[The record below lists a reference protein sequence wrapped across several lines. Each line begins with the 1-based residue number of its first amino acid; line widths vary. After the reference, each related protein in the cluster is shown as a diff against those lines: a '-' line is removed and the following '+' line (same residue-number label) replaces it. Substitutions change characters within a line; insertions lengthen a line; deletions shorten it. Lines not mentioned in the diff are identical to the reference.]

1 MRSWNLSSEQSRG
14 PRKKAWEREDG
25 IPESCVHKKLQGTYS
40 SGLRRTGNSR
50 PRKQADRSLYGGK
63 RNPSRYLPR
72 WVSDWGVGTS
82 VFIHEQ
88 VMRSTL
94 KTFLEILS
102 LIEMLRTPWQ
112 GSLVVMVFFAS
123 RRSLYWHLP
132 SHTTP
137 CILFPFPFFCSL
149 THVLLPSLA
158 SWSSWF
164 SFHLH

>member
-1 MRSWNLSSEQSRG
+1 MLPSLPYRLQLLSSGVALHAICSNSISLLMSRDSIFNA
-14 PRKKAWEREDG
+14 KVD
-25 IPESCVHKKLQGTYS
+25 LQVATW
-40 SGLRRTGNSR
+40 R
-50 PRKQADRSLYGGK
+50 RSLYGGK
-63 RNPSRYLPR
+63 RNPSRYLRR

-88 VMRSTL
+88 VMRSAL

-123 RRSLYWHLP
+123 RRSLYSHLP

-149 THVLLPSLA
+149 THVLLLSLA

-164 SFHLH
+164 SFHLC